1 MVAAME
7 PPLALECRRPLAT
20 AWNLVPILEAT
31 G

>member
-1 MVAAME
+1 ME

>member
-1 MVAAME
+1 ME
-7 PPLALECRRPLAT
+7 PPLAPECRRPLAT